1 MYEYMHIIYID
12 TYRYIYIHIYMDIYI
27 HIDIYVVKLPWRRKW
42 QPTPVFPPG
51 ESHGQRTLA
60 GYSPWDGKESDMT

>member
-1 MYEYMHIIYID
+1 
-12 TYRYIYIHIYMDIYI
+12 MDIYI

-51 ESHGQRTLA
+51 ESHGWRSLM
-60 GYSPWDGKESDMT
+60 GYSPRGCKELDTTERLNFQQAYKMCCIKVGRHAN